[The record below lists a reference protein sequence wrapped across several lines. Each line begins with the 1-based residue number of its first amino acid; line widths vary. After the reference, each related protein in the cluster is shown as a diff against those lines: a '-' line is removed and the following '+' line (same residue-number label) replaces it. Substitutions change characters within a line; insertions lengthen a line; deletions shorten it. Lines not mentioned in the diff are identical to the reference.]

1 MKKKKTSFDQKFKR
15 SKRLHKAIK
24 INLKRRTVIVDD
36 KLIFSQKSSYT
47 KLD

>member
-24 INLKRRTVIVDD
+24 INLKEEQLLLMIN
-36 KLIFSQKSSYT
+36 
-47 KLD
+47 